1 MKILKLNFQD
11 SITVDPMK
19 ILKLHFQE
27 DLMEIFILNCQEDP
41 MKILTLNFQDS
52 YYYQKFYQIIK

>member
-1 MKILKLNFQD
+1 MKILKLNFQNP
-11 SITVDPMK
+11 ITVDPMK
-19 ILKLHFQE
+19 ILILNFQE
-27 DLMEIFILNCQEDP
+27 DHMKIFKLDFQEDP